1 MGGGGDGTAGCSCME
16 FVAGGWCTK
25 KWLKL
30 YQTMRNLTSG
40 DLEILVIQLGVT
52 GLEKTRVVYL
62 LVLSGGRGEKGQ
74 CDLACV
80 ERL

>member
-1 MGGGGDGTAGCSCME
+1 MGGDGTAGCSCME

-25 KWLKL
+25 KWLRL
-30 YQTMRNLTSG
+30 YQTMRTSG
-40 DLEILVIQLGVT
+40 DLEILVVIQLGVT

-74 CDLACV
+74 CDLVCV